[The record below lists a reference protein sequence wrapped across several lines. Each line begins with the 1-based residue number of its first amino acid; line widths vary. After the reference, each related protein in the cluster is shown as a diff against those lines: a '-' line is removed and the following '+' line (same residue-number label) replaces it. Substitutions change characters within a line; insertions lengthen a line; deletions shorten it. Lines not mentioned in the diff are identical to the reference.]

1 MIANVQHT
9 PSRLLTEREAA
20 ILLGVSV
27 KSLQNARY
35 KVPVCEKTGEPRPS
49 PLAEIP
55 VVRFG
60 RNVRFEESAIARFI
74 EAHRTATGKGAA

>member
-1 MIANVQHT
+1 MTTTANAT

-20 ILLGVSV
+20 SLLGISI
-27 KSLQNARY
+27 KTLQNARY
-35 KVPVCEKTGEPRPS
+35 KVPVCEKTREPRPS

-74 EAHRTATGKGAA
+74 ESHRERIGKGAA